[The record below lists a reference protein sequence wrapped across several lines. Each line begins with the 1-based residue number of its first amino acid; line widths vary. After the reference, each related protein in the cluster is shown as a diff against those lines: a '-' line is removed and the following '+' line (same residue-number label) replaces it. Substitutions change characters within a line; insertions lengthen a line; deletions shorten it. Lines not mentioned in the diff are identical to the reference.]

1 VNINIIGGADWPTA
15 AFLLS
20 RSGMGWLLGALMV
33 LLAAVAY
40 LILRRKKK

>member
-1 VNINIIGGADWPTA
+1 MNANIIGGADWPTA

-20 RSGMGWLLGALMV
+20 RLTRSWLPAALIV
-33 LLAAVAY
+33 LLTAAAY